1 MEDTT
6 KTLNLVSKTG
16 DKFELSYEAGE
27 VAGYLRLRVL
37 SASRS
42 SRFTSQ
48 FCLLLKAKLS
58 QLVFDASE
66 NKEDDDD
73 SDVPI
78 IKVESE
84 CLKKVV
90 EFLKHYEQEPL
101 KEIKTPLE
109 DNTFEGV
116 VKQEWYRNFVLEV
129 DNPMLFDLVTA
140 ANFMAIQPLL
150 DLTCLKVSC
159 LLMGK
164 SAEEIRNLLNIP
176 AMTEEEEE
184 HARREHRWIFDD

>member
-1 MEDTT
+1 MHP
-6 KTLNLVSKTG
+6 
-16 DKFELSYEAGE
+16 
-27 VAGYLRLRVL
+27 
-37 SASRS
+37 
-42 SRFTSQ
+42 
-48 FCLLLKAKLS
+48 KLS

-66 NKEDDDD
+66 NKEDEEC

-78 IKVESE
+78 LKVESE
-84 CLKKVV
+84 CLEKVV

-101 KEIKTPLE
+101 KEIKSPLE

-116 VKQEWYRNFVLEV
+116 VKQEWYRNFVQEV
-129 DNPMLFDLVTA
+129 DSPMLFDLVTA

-150 DLTCLKVSC
+150 DLACLKVSC

-164 SAEEIRNLLNIP
+164 SSEEIRIILNIP
-176 AMTEEEEE
+176 QMTPQEEE